1 MLLLGEANFSFALA
15 LTAALRWRGAVPDVL
30 ETATGAQRAAADA
43 YLGLRPECR
52 RPLHT
57 LATGIESVEEV
68 VAKYPESTGSFDR
81 LRPLGP
87 ARVARPPPR

>member
-1 MLLLGEANFSFALA
+1 MGLAGLAGCIERALEVLLLGEANFSFALA

-57 LATGIESVEEV
+57 LGAQT
-68 VAKYPESTGSFDR
+68 
-81 LRPLGP
+81 
-87 ARVARPPPR
+87 